1 MYKKCLTCQKM
12 GVSCDGPNFMAMSTD
27 ALVEWCIQRRKQMP
41 GMTYDKIAEAT
52 GLSKGTVSGFF
63 NKTHSDYR
71 LETIRPILKILVG
84 GDWDD
89 NPCDDPAEHER
100 AKYEAEIS
108 RRDETIARLEK
119 TNASLEMLVT
129 NTNARYTKD
138 KDFLRSEMKRKNRS
152 IAIFATLF
160 ALCLSLIIA
169 ALVIDYMNEGI
180 GFFWLRGLLY
190 PSGVETNSVAEV
202 VARTPRL
209 YR

>member
-129 NTNARYTKD
+129 TTVLTVDYQKTDDVKVAVPLYSYRDHGNGRVQFRCPSDAEPSASAGWTC
-138 KDFLRSEMKRKNRS
+138 RSGE
-152 IAIFATLF
+152 
-160 ALCLSLIIA
+160 
-169 ALVIDYMNEGI
+169 Y
-180 GFFWLRGLLY
+180 
-190 PSGVETNSVAEV
+190 
-202 VARTPRL
+202 RL
-209 YR
+209 PP